1 MNLIEMTKADLVWT
15 SRIIEASAPICGYII
30 EHEPGQECG
39 VMCIA
44 DSTTGLPIFVCI
56 YGFTTRTPELDEC
69 IAFAQEKA
77 ARLASR
83 PSDWSSWQSR
93 DMTTDPKQYGGAIRV
108 NRLILSFSGFKEE
121 QDEAAMLVLALNT
134 ELIDRGIAARFVE
147 MSNNEYFRKL
157 QDACGKNM
165 RSANPL
171 DRYQFADEKHP

>member
-1 MNLIEMTKADLVWT
+1 VFNAILSSRKELVNGCFYGP
-15 SRIIEASAPICGYII
+15 RLVLCGSFSLHRDISLQGEQI
-30 EHEPGQECG
+30 N
-39 VMCIA
+39 
-44 DSTTGLPIFVCI
+44 VCI

-157 QDACGKNM
+157 QDACGKVP
-165 RSANPL
+165 RNPL